1 MPRQKSQQPYM
12 LPFML
17 AELTVSA
24 CETIARR
31 TRLIAT
37 GQCSA
42 AEYRR
47 MIVEKT
53 EAAQASMFA
62 VATATP
68 TTAVK
73 EALAP
78 WLESARANARRLRR
92 KT

>member
-1 MPRQKSQQPYM
+1 MPRQRSQQPYM

-47 MIVEKT
+47 MVVEKT

-62 VATATP
+62 VALATP
-68 TTAVK
+68 STAM
-73 EALAP
+73 AAAMTP
-78 WLESARANARRLRR
+78 WLDSTRANAKRLRR
-92 KT
+92 KR

>member
-1 MPRQKSQQPYM
+1 M

-42 AEYRR
+42 AEYHR

-53 EAAQASMFA
+53 EAAQASIFA

-68 TTAVK
+68 GAALEAAV
-73 EALAP
+73 AP
-78 WLESARANARRLRR
+78 WLDSARANARRLRR
-92 KT
+92 RS